1 MPDGG
6 VTIMESV
13 TNQQPS
19 GTVWAERMWEE
30 SWTYIRT
37 IVDTA
42 NDPFLILDKNL
53 RVLAANK
60 SFYKLFQVK
69 EKDTE
74 YKYIGDL
81 GGGEWN
87 IPALKA
93 LLVGILPKNTFF
105 SGFEV
110 NRRFPTVGNKVM
122 LLNGRRIYKDG
133 ETSAMFP
140 PIILLAMVDIT
151 QMTVIAAEL
160 ADYASRIEKKMN
172 ERTKKLETEVG
183 QLRKDVGDLK
193 TNLRKSKKRSRP

>member
-1 MPDGG
+1 
-6 VTIMESV
+6 
-13 TNQQPS
+13 
-19 GTVWAERMWEE
+19 
-30 SWTYIRT
+30 
-37 IVDTA
+37 
-42 NDPFLILDKNL
+42 
-53 RVLAANK
+53 
-60 SFYKLFQVK
+60 
-69 EKDTE
+69 
-74 YKYIGDL
+74 
-81 GGGEWN
+81 
-87 IPALKA
+87 
-93 LLVGILPKNTFF
+93 VGILPKNTFF

>member
-1 MPDGG
+1 MKN
-6 VTIMESV
+6 IKKELY
-13 TNQQPS
+13 
-19 GTVWAERMWEE
+19 GTAWAEIMWEE

-42 NDPFLILDKNL
+42 TDPFLILDKDL

-60 SFYKLFQVK
+60 SFYKLFQVEAK
-69 EKDTE
+69 NTE
-74 YKYIGDL
+74 YKYINEL
-81 GGGEWN
+81 GKGEWN

-93 LLVGILPKNTFF
+93 LLTGILPQNTFF
-105 SGFEV
+105 TGFEV
-110 NRRFPTVGNKVM
+110 NREFPSIGRKIM
-122 LLNGRRIYKDG
+122 LLNGRRIYKEG

-172 ERTKKLETEVG
+172 ERTQNLETQVK
-183 QLRKDVGDLK
+183 QLKKDVGDLK
-193 TNLRKSKKRSRP
+193 TGSRKRRL